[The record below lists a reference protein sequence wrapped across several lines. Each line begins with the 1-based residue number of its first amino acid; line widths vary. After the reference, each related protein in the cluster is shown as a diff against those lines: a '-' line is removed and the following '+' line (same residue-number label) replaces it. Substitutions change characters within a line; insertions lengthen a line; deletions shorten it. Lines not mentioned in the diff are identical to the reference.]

1 MGRKST
7 QKISI
12 RSHIHIPIPKE
23 QELDL
28 YLKFAAIYVNYD
40 KKLQEKV
47 VTRDKHVQCVTAL

>member
-7 QKISI
+7 QQISI

-40 KKLQEKV
+40 KKLQEKNE
-47 VTRDKHVQCVTAL
+47 TGDKQAQCATAI